1 MILLRLSQ
9 VASLQ
14 EMLPGMVSTFFMS
27 YIQEDDC
34 PPDPS
39 SGPQPM
45 QTDQLQNR
53 MPTQT
58 DAAVT
63 VTQAAGLPA
72 HKLAMHTTAS
82 SAVAVPS
89 TGSPDNEPQLHV
101 PKIAFLYKCV
111 LTSAADTLIAGIA
124 YRQRRDALCSSDG
137 ISGALPGLQGLH
149 QARMAGHLMASV
161 KRLPPRLSKASH
173 TSHQASELCPRW
185 QVRALPGA

>member
-1 MILLRLSQ
+1 MPGRCKSLNLPLLVQ

-27 YIQEDDC
+27 YIQEDDS
-34 PPDPS
+34 PPEHA

-53 MPTQT
+53 MTSQT

-63 VTQAAGLPA
+63 VTQAAGVPA

-89 TGSPDNEPQLHV
+89 TGCSDQEPQLHV

-111 LTSAADTLIAGIA
+111 LTSCGCSHDDQIAGIVW
-124 YRQRRDALCSSDG
+124 RHFGMQCPDLTQALLLLTRLTHTGGHDG
-137 ISGALPGLQGLH
+137 PA
-149 QARMAGHLMASV
+149 A
-161 KRLPPRLSKASH
+161 
-173 TSHQASELCPRW
+173 
-185 QVRALPGA
+185 